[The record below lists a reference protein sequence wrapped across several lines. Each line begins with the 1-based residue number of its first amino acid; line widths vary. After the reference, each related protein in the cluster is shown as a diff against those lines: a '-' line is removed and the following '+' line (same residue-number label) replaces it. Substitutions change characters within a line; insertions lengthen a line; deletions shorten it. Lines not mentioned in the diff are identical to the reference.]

1 MKKLNAVVALMKKLI
16 LNMASFFLKKCFLC
30 GRIYVERLGD
40 VMSRQDKYR
49 QVQNYLEYLKY
60 QKNYSNYTVE
70 SYKQDILEFL
80 DYIDRE
86 SLDYQHI
93 VYSDLRFFLMYLKDG
108 KKDKNS
114 SIDRKLSSLRGFYQ
128 YLANE
133 GIVSNN
139 VFTLLNGPKKEK
151 KIPRYFEYNELEALF
166 DACDLSTS
174 LGQRDRLILEML
186 YATGVRVG
194 ELVSIKISDINQNN
208 RTILILG
215 KGNKE
220 RIVPYGKY
228 CEEILILYLQDGY
241 LSLNTKNNPYLF
253 LNYHGEK
260 LTERGVRYLLEEI
273 IKRTSI
279 QKNIS
284 PHMIR
289 HSFATHL
296 LNQGCDLMTVQKL
309 LGHESIKAT
318 QIYTHVT
325 TDRLRSVYQSSF
337 PRAKIDNT
345 DENDL

>member
-1 MKKLNAVVALMKKLI
+1 M
-16 LNMASFFLKKCFLC
+16 LKKETEK
-30 GRIYVERLGD
+30 IIH
-40 VMSRQDKYR
+40 
-49 QVQNYLEYLKY
+49 NYLDYLKY
-60 QKNYSNYTVE
+60 QKNYSDYTIDNYCR
-70 SYKQDILEFL
+70 DILEFL
-80 DYIDRE
+80 DYLDRE
-86 SLDYQHI
+86 VLDYKSV
-93 VYSDLRFFLMYLKDG
+93 VYSDLRFFLMYLKDE

-139 VFTLLNGPKKEK
+139 VFSLLNGPKKEK
-151 KIPRYFEYNELEALF
+151 KLPRYFEYNELESLF
-166 DACDLSTS
+166 EACDLSNA

-194 ELVSIKISDINQNN
+194 ELVSIKVSDINFSS

-220 RIVPYGKY
+220 RIVPYGDY
-228 CEEILILYLQDGY
+228 CEEILKLYLKDGY
-241 LSLNTKNNPYLF
+241 LSLNNQNSPYLF
-253 LNYHGEK
+253 LNARGGK

-273 IKRTSI
+273 IKKTSV

-325 TDRLRSVYQSSF
+325 TDRLRSVYQNSF
-337 PRAKIDNT
+337 PRARIDSDDNQQ
-345 DENDL
+345 L

>member
-1 MKKLNAVVALMKKLI
+1 
-16 LNMASFFLKKCFLC
+16 
-30 GRIYVERLGD
+30 
-40 VMSRQDKYR
+40 MSRKTRYQQLQD
-49 QVQNYLEYLKY
+49 YLEYLKY
-60 QKNYSNYTVE
+60 QKNYSDYTIQNYE
-70 SYKQDILEFL
+70 RDILEFFDYL
-80 DYIDRE
+80 DKE
-86 SLDYQHI
+86 SLEYQSV
-93 VYSDLRFFLMYLKDG
+93 VYSDLRFFLMYLKDK

-133 GIVSNN
+133 GVVSSN
-139 VFTLLNGPKKEK
+139 VFSLLSGPKKEK
-151 KIPRYFEYNELEALF
+151 KLPRYFEYNELETLF
-166 DACDLSTS
+166 NACDLSTP

-194 ELVSIKISDINQNN
+194 ELVSIKVSDINQSS

-220 RIVPYGKY
+220 RIVPYGEY
-228 CEEILILYLQDGY
+228 CEEILKMYLKDGY
-241 LSLNTKNNPYLF
+241 LSLNTKNIPYLF
-253 LNYHGEK
+253 LNYHGGQ
-260 LTERGVRYLLEEI
+260 LTERGVRYLLEEV
-273 IKRTSI
+273 IKHTSI

-325 TDRLRSVYQSSF
+325 TDRLRNVYQNSF
-337 PRAKIDNT
+337 PRAKIEDSEKNK
-345 DENDL
+345 L